1 MSESAFVGYD
11 VHGPVRLRIL
21 SDRLEVDRAR
31 SNEQT
36 EVVSIPF
43 EELEWVEV
51 TGPTHGATSG
61 LSLILTNS
69 RSIAIPG
76 LDRMDAR
83 LAYEALME
91 AAKITGRW
99 GY

>member
-31 SNEQT
+31 SDEQT

-61 LSLILTNS
+61 LALILHNNH
-69 RSIAIPG
+69 SIAIPG

-83 LAYEALME
+83 LAYESLME

>member
-1 MSESAFVGYD
+1 VSESTFVGYD

-43 EELEWVEV
+43 DELEWVEV

-61 LSLILTNS
+61 LSLILSHS

-83 LAYEALME
+83 LAYEALMG
-91 AAKITGRW
+91 AAKINGRW